1 MNGLGGCG
9 CGKIESLGSYSGFVP
24 GSTGAFG
31 EGPDGL
37 GQGPQ
42 WAAAGF
48 GGSPAGSPPEA
59 VARFWCKR
67 DWYNDASSPWY
78 QRTPGPCVSSVNPEG
93 LGAIDFGSV
102 TGHAFLDAA
111 LVAGL
116 GYFIAPSP
124 KERNMW
130 AAAGAAAG
138 GLMGTVGLIAIVG
151 FAMYSRKAH
160 A

>member
-1 MNGLGGCG
+1 M
-9 CGKIESLGSYSGFVP
+9 SYLLSNI
-24 GSTGAFG
+24 SA
-31 EGPDGL
+31 DGL
-37 GQGPQ
+37 GEAAWQPQ
-42 WAAAGF
+42 WAAAGL
-48 GGSPAGSPPEA
+48 GLSP
-59 VARFWCKR
+59 
-67 DWYNDASSPWY
+67 D
-78 QRTPGPCVSSVNPEG
+78 G

-102 TGHAFLDAA
+102 TGHPIFDAA

>member
-31 EGPDGL
+31 LNPDGL

-42 WAAAGF
+42 WAAAGVDL
-48 GGSPAGSPPEA
+48 SP
-59 VARFWCKR
+59 
-67 DWYNDASSPWY
+67 D
-78 QRTPGPCVSSVNPEG
+78 G

-102 TGHAFLDAA
+102 TGHPIFDAA

>member
-1 MNGLGGCG
+1 MNG
-9 CGKIESLGSYSGFVP
+9 F
-24 GSTGAFG
+24 
-31 EGPDGL
+31 

-42 WAAAGF
+42 WAAAGVGLSPDGL
-48 GGSPAGSPPEA
+48 GGTPAGSPPEY
-59 VARFWCKR
+59 VARFWCLR

-78 QRTPGPCVSSVNPEG
+78 QRPVGPCGSNPGPNSES

-102 TGHAFLDAA
+102 TGHPVFDAA

-138 GLMGTVGLIAIVG
+138 GLMGTVGLIGIVA